1 MQFNGTDPG
10 LTILSYGTRQK
21 TKKVYDEYGSLPN
34 TSVEYFIDNE
44 EYVGYEREMIFLI
57 KNEEELRTAFDLFN
71 GAGNL
76 EVETG
81 GYYRARVI
89 DTEHKFVNRERTIST
104 LKVTFRIAPFFWL
117 DASDITITPPDTVTN
132 PAYKSKPLI
141 RINGDGNV
149 TLIINGRPTII
160 EGIVDY
166 IDIDSE
172 LEIAYRGT
180 VNEGDKLKSDF
191 PYLDSGANTISA
203 VGATSIVI
211 TPRWREL

>member
-1 MQFNGTDPG
+1 MKFKGTDPG

-21 TKKVYDEYGSLPN
+21 TKKIYDEYGLIPN
-34 TSVEYFIDNE
+34 TSVEYFIDND
-44 EYVGYEREMIFLI
+44 EYIGYEREMVFLI
-57 KNEEELRTAFDLFN
+57 TDQYTLPTVFALFN

-89 DTEHKFVNRERTIST
+89 DTEHEFVNRERTIST

-132 PAYKSKPLI
+132 PAYKSEPLI
-141 RINGDGNV
+141 RINGDGDI
-149 TLIINGRPTII
+149 TLIINGRQTII

-172 LEIAYRGT
+172 LKIAYRGT
-180 VNEGDKLKSDF
+180 VNEGNKLKSDF
-191 PYLDSGANTISA
+191 PYLDSGANAISA

>member
-1 MQFNGTDPG
+1 MKFKGTDPG

-21 TKKVYDEYGSLPN
+21 TKKIYDEYGLIPN
-34 TSVEYFIDNE
+34 TSVEYFIDND
-44 EYVGYEREMIFLI
+44 EYIGYEREMVFLI
-57 KNEEELRTAFDLFN
+57 TDQYTLPTVFALFN

-89 DTEHKFVNRERTIST
+89 DTEHEFVNRERTIST

-117 DASDITITPPDTVTN
+117 DTSDITITPPDTVTN
-132 PAYKSKPLI
+132 PAYKSEPLI
-141 RINGDGNV
+141 RINGDGDV
-149 TLIINGRPTII
+149 TLIINGRQTII

-172 LEIAYRGT
+172 LKIAYRGT
-180 VNEGDKLKSDF
+180 VNEGNKLKSDF
-191 PYLDSGANTISA
+191 PYLDSGANAISA